1 MQYRTYA
8 ALSSVA
14 PVLWWLGGGA
24 ARLAGLPQVVRSSN
38 PFESPPFV
46 WKRVVVVVAKAQS
59 TEAAMAHITPF
70 NFGNHAVRVITRN
83 NQPWFVATDICEAL
97 GYSNTSKA
105 IGDHLDAD
113 ERASELVPR
122 TPNDSLGVPTNLISE
137 SGLYALVLRSRK
149 PEARKFAK
157 WVTSEVLPS
166 IRKTGSYQGQSQAT
180 RAERAHQL
188 ATKATAQVFDTV
200 FQAAL
205 RDDFHPVLDRLLL
218 SVAPTED
225 ATPQA
230 VKLDHN
236 AIVTTIPHLIRAVAS
251 DLHISTADLTLL
263 ALACTQR
270 LVARTPTAAQGRLQI

>member
-1 MQYRTYA
+1 
-8 ALSSVA
+8 
-14 PVLWWLGGGA
+14 
-24 ARLAGLPQVVRSSN
+24 
-38 PFESPPFV
+38 
-46 WKRVVVVVAKAQS
+46 
-59 TEAAMAHITPF
+59 MADITPF
-70 NFGNHAVRVITRN
+70 NFGAHAVRVITHQ
-83 NQPWFVATDICEAL
+83 NQPWFVAIDVCNAL
-97 GYSNTSKA
+97 GYVNSRKA
-105 IGDHLDAD
+105 VADHLDED
-113 ERASELVPR
+113 EKATVTNSDGRAGNGAQQF
-122 TPNDSLGVPTNLISE
+122 TIISE

-166 IRKTGSYQGQSQAT
+166 IRQTGSYHAQPQAT
-180 RAERAHQL
+180 RTERAHRL

-218 SVAPTED
+218 SIAPTDD

-230 VKLDHN
+230 VKLERD

-251 DLHISTADLTLL
+251 DLHISTADLTML

-270 LVARTPTAAQGRLQI
+270 LASRTPIATQGRLQI